1 MADAVKYDQDKIKKR
16 QAIKDQAVLI
26 PGGATQAPIKDAG
39 KAPSEV
45 LEVNEMEAEAEA
57 EASALD
63 NTEIKLIP
71 AKL

>member
-16 QAIKDQAVLI
+16 QAIKDQAMLI
-26 PGGATQAPIKDAG
+26 PGGALQDPVKDAG
-39 KAPSEV
+39 EVPSEV
-45 LEVNEMEAEAEA
+45 LEVNEMEA